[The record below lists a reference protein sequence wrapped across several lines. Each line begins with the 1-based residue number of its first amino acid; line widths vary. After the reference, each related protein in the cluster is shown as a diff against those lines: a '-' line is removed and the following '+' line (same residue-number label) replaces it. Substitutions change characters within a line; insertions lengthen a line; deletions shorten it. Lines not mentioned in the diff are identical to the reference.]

1 MIISYLSS
9 EKHDDGLSL
18 QEWIIFVLFHLKK
31 NDDEEENRRDLYK
44 VCCGIS
50 VVVNSHLRHSSQLLL
65 LYRSFSSNKSVEPQ
79 TSTFA
84 DVCLKITYV

>member
-18 QEWIIFVLFHLKK
+18 QEWIISVLFHLKK
-31 NDDEEENRRDLYK
+31 NDDEEENRHDLYK

-50 VVVNSHLRHSSQLLL
+50 VVVSSHLRHSSQ

-84 DVCLKITYV
+84 DICL